1 MGDEAD
7 GTQDGTGDDTVA
19 AEPPPAGRKV
29 GLWVALAAIV
39 AVVAAAS
46 VFVVTR
52 SGDDDPADDTA
63 AGEDAGEEPAAT
75 TTTSTSTSTSTT
87 TTTAP
92 EPAWQDVDGGAQ
104 GFTIR
109 LPGTWRYAV
118 LDGDATDV
126 GAQLQP
132 DSPDGATFADNVA
145 AEIAS
150 TGPRLLALDGEAPD
164 SGPAQPAFVA
174 IERNPGDMG
183 LDQVVSTFVDAYAG
197 VGVTNP
203 AQGRLTGPSGD
214 IAWVENTA
222 SGAFSRVDY
231 LLVHGGQVWKLTYL
245 TFRQLDLEREV
256 ADEIATSLTLL

>member
-1 MGDEAD
+1 MSDEAD
-7 GTQDGTGDDTVA
+7 GTQGDTSGDEVA
-19 AEPPPAGRKV
+19 AEPPLPSGRRKV

-63 AGEDAGEEPAAT
+63 AGEDAGEAPAT
-75 TTTSTSTSTSTT
+75 TTTSTSTSTT

-118 LDGDATDV
+118 LDGDAAGV

-150 TGPRLLALDGEAPD
+150 TGPRMLALDGEAPA
-164 SGPAQPAFVA
+164 SGPAQPSFVA

-222 SGAFSRVDY
+222 AGAFSRVDY

-245 TFRQLDLEREV
+245 TFHQLDLEREV